1 MPRNELEGSR
11 LPREPILRESGD
23 SPARI
28 DVPQLARSVATG
40 WIRAARMLLLVV
52 LVVLVVVVWV
62 LVSVLLLDVCNRRR
76 VCLTRC
82 R

>member
-1 MPRNELEGSR
+1 
-11 LPREPILRESGD
+11 
-23 SPARI
+23 
-28 DVPQLARSVATG
+28 
-40 WIRAARMLLLVV
+40 MLLLVV